1 MLEPLGSEPIGV
13 EQNRRSLKKLF
24 VILALAIGLPIVMT
38 VGIMAMVFLGLGVGT
53 TSVEEYKCA
62 MSEIRKSKE
71 ASEFLG
77 EPIKEGYFVMPNI
90 EISGSRRDVNFHVS
104 VSGSKSSAT
113 LTVNSY
119 RDRFQSNFQMY
130 LEKDGKNIP
139 LYSGVYPCGD

>member
-13 EQNRRSLKKLF
+13 EQTRRSSKKLF

-38 VGIMAMVFLGLGVGT
+38 VGILAMVFGGLFFGT

-62 MSEIRKSKE
+62 MSEIRKNKE
-71 ASEFLG
+71 AVDFLG
-77 EPIKEGYFVMPNI
+77 EPMKESYFVMPNI
-90 EISGSRRDVNFHVS
+90 EISGSKRDVNFHVA
-104 VSGSKSSAT
+104 VSGSKSSAI

-139 LYSGVYPCGD
+139 LYNGVYPCR